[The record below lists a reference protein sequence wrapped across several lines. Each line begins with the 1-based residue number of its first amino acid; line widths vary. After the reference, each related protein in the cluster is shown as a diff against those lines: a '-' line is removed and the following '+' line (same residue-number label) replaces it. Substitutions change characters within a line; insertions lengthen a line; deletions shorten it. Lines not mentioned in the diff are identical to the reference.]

1 MKNKTNMTDVI
12 SIKDFRKEKEKRR
25 WANMLQ
31 ELEEKADEA
40 ASEGLTPEE
49 QVGYE
54 KYKRFLNKMREHH
67 VLGYP
72 GKDQD
77 GKV

>member
-1 MKNKTNMTDVI
+1 
-12 SIKDFRKEKEKRR
+12 
-25 WANMLQ
+25 MLQ

-77 GKV
+77 GEV

>member
-1 MKNKTNMTDVI
+1 
-12 SIKDFRKEKEKRR
+12 
-25 WANMLQ
+25 MLQ

-54 KYKRFLNKMREHH
+54 KYKRFLNKMREQHGI
-67 VLGYP
+67 GYP

-77 GKV
+77 GEV

>member
-1 MKNKTNMTDVI
+1 MTDVI
-12 SIKDFRKEKEKRR
+12 SIKDFREEKEKTR
-25 WANMLQ
+25 WANILQ
-31 ELEEKADEA
+31 ELEEKADET

-54 KYKRFLNKMREHH
+54 KYKRFLSKLRERH

-72 GKDQD
+72 REDQD
-77 GKV
+77 GEV